1 MAAVL
6 SPVFQRDPLSIQLD
20 WTYSFV
26 IEEQVMLN
34 VSCAELERKLE
45 DGSSL
50 MERNFLLERRIRQQV
65 RFRKKKRR
73 EGKKVR
79 PSLEPINLRI
89 FGLGAVF
96 RGSSRS
102 DTLRNHK
109 GGQESRSTDPGR
121 AHCLSCLLSSR
132 AGGCHTIFL
141 QKKKDAHEYTRNTG
155 KRKQSVNR
163 LGEMPAS
170 LKGGACKGSHSLP
183 PCPSLWGYDE
193 R

>member
-65 RFRKKKRR
+65 RFRKKKKEER
-73 EGKKVR
+73 E
-79 PSLEPINLRI
+79 
-89 FGLGAVF
+89 
-96 RGSSRS
+96 
-102 DTLRNHK
+102 
-109 GGQESRSTDPGR
+109 
-121 AHCLSCLLSSR
+121 
-132 AGGCHTIFL
+132 
-141 QKKKDAHEYTRNTG
+141 
-155 KRKQSVNR
+155 KR
-163 LGEMPAS
+163 
-170 LKGGACKGSHSLP
+170 
-183 PCPSLWGYDE
+183 
-193 R
+193 